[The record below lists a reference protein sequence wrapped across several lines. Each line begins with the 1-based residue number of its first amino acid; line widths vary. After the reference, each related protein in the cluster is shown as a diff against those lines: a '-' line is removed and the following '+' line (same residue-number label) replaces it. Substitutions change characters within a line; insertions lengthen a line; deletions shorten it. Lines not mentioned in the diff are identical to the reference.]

1 MSYYQAE
8 NEVGTVELD
17 FVKGH
22 IAATMTLIHAMIEQD
37 VLDRYQLDTF
47 FAGFVSQLPHTR
59 ETMSL
64 RLIIDQWRN
73 ALREGEDEKELRGR
87 LFEVINGGRAS

>member
-1 MSYYQAE
+1 MSYYQTE
-8 NEVGTVELD
+8 GEVSTVELD

-22 IAATMTLIHAMIEQD
+22 IAATMALIHGMIEQD
-37 VLDRYQLDTF
+37 VLDRHQLDAF

-64 RLIIDQWRN
+64 RLIIDQWRKG
-73 ALREGEDEKELRGR
+73 LRDGEEEAGLRGK
-87 LFEVINGGRAS
+87 LFEVINGGRAC